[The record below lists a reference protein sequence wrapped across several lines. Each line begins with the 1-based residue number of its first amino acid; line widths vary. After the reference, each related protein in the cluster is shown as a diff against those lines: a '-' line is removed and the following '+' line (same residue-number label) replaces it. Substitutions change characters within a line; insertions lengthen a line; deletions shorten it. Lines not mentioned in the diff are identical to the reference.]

1 MHSLGLLSVARP
13 VALVQV
19 QQLQA
24 EPVDSS
30 EESHTPTAIAAVPET
45 RPSRNLDD
53 FKPAAT
59 EATVAPEQAAKM
71 ADQAAH
77 QAFSR

>member
-1 MHSLGLLSVARP
+1 M
-13 VALVQV
+13 
-19 QQLQA
+19 QA

-45 RPSRNLDD
+45 RPSRTLDD
-53 FKPAAT
+53 FKPSAT
-59 EATVAPEQAAKM
+59 EASTDPEQLVMRAE
-71 ADQAAH
+71 QASH